1 MKNTSFQLLISVCG
15 LLLAGCGTPT
25 TYVDPAGSR
34 LVVNAGQINIQ
45 DFQQAADAMV
55 NSLIDQVI
63 NPGRLRSASPPEP
76 ALLAISRI
84 INNTSQQ
91 LDTDLLVK
99 KIRIA
104 LMRTGKV
111 QTSTT
116 INYGG
121 PEDPLA
127 ADLQRNSGAPASRN
141 PDYTL
146 SGKIIED
153 RSGVGGL
160 KQLACVFQLSL
171 SSPDGIAVWE
181 EEKTIIKQGSRSTV
195 GF

>member
-1 MKNTSFQLLISVCG
+1 MKNICAKLLLSVCG

-34 LVVNAGQINIQ
+34 LVASTGRINVQ

-63 NPGRLRSASPPEP
+63 NPGHLRSASSTDP

-84 INNTSQQ
+84 SNNTGQQ
-91 LDTDLLVK
+91 IDTDLLVK

-127 ADLQRNSGAPASRN
+127 AELQQKSGAPVSRN

-153 RSGVGGL
+153 RTKAGSV
-160 KQLACVFQLSL
+160 KQSAFVFQLSL
-171 SSPDGIAVWE
+171 SSPNGIAVWE
-181 EEKTIIKQGSRSTV
+181 DEKTIIKQGSHNTI